1 MKMTFN
7 RFIYIVTIV
16 FTVAFSAAAKDEV
29 DIYELS
35 LDQNLE
41 TPKLNKQSGT
51 ISAFQYKEAMSLS
64 KLYKDRVEL
73 MRNNEV
79 IVITIPASQLFDPN
93 ETTLT
98 NLGIMSIKPLL
109 KYLKTKGLYKM
120 LLVMHSDNTGTDKY
134 TVELTR
140 HRVDAVYDW
149 IEANASVDFVVPYA
163 LGASDP
169 IMPNNSV
176 DNRRANRRLEV
187 YLVPDAAMVEMA
199 KKGAIRL

>member
-1 MKMTFN
+1 
-7 RFIYIVTIV
+7 
-16 FTVAFSAAAKDEV
+16 
-29 DIYELS
+29 
-35 LDQNLE
+35 
-41 TPKLNKQSGT
+41 
-51 ISAFQYKEAMSLS
+51 
-64 KLYKDRVEL
+64 
-73 MRNNEV
+73 EV

-199 KKGAIRL
+199 KKGAPRL